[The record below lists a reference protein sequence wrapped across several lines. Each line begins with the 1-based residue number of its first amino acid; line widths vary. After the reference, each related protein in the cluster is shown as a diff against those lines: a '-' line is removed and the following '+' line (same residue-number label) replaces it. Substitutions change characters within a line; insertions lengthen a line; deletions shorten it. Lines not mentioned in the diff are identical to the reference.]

1 MTNELV
7 TIGQARELIE
17 LAARP
22 LPAEQVPID
31 EALGRTLAAD
41 LYAAADVPRFRSSA
55 MDGYALRSGPST
67 RTLELVGESRAGAP
81 SGRTLQAHQAMRIS
95 TGGAVPAGAD
105 AVIRQEDVTSED
117 GTIATRTEVT
127 PGENIRQPGEDIRGG
142 SVVLTAGTTLGALE
156 LGVAVAAG
164 AGELAVHRMPKVR
177 VLCTGDELRA
187 PGDPLGPGQIHNSN
201 APTLTALARRA
212 GGNPTAPAQRLPDDP
227 AQTEHALEEAL
238 RHADVVLIS
247 GGISVGPHDHV
258 KQALA
263 ALGVEQRFWGV
274 ALKPGKP
281 TWFGTKDETLVFGL
295 PGNPVSVVVTFAL
308 FAQTALD
315 ALQGRRPA
323 SRTETHATL
332 GTPVKRNPTR
342 EQALR
347 VRLERRN
354 GTTVATPSGNQGSHV
369 LTSLVTADALA
380 LIPRG
385 DGVQPEGS
393 TVVLEYL
400 PR

>member
-1 MTNELV
+1 MTSELV
-7 TIGQARELIE
+7 TISQARELVE
-17 LAARP
+17 AAVHP

-31 EALGRTLAAD
+31 EALDRTLAAD
-41 LYAAADVPRFRSSA
+41 LRADGDVPSFPSSA
-55 MDGYALRSGPST
+55 MDGYAVRSGASR
-67 RTLELVGESRAGAP
+67 RTLELVGESKAGAP
-81 SGRTLQAHQAMRIS
+81 SDRTLQPHQAIRIS

-105 AVIRQEDVTSED
+105 AVIRQEDVTSTAT
-117 GTIATRTEVT
+117 TITTSTET
-127 PGENIRQPGEDIRGG
+127 APGDNIRQPGEDIRGG

-164 AGELAVHRMPKVR
+164 AGALAVHRRPIVR
-177 VLCTGDELRA
+177 VLCTGDELCA

-201 APTLTALARRA
+201 APMLTALALRA
-212 GGNPTAPAQRLPDDP
+212 GATTAPAQRLPDDP
-227 AQTEHALEEAL
+227 GQTERALAEAL
-238 RHADVVLIS
+238 DHADVVLIS

-258 KQALA
+258 KPALA
-263 ALGVEQRFWGV
+263 ALGVHQRFWGV

-281 TWFGTKDETLVFGL
+281 TWFGTKGETLVFGL

-308 FAQTALD
+308 FARPALD
-315 ALQGRRPA
+315 TLQGRTPRSGPEA
-323 SRTETHATL
+323 HATL
-332 GTPVKRNPTR
+332 ATAVKRSPTR

-347 VRLERRN
+347 VRLERRG

-385 DGVQPEGS
+385 DGFQAEGS
-393 TVVLEYL
+393 TIVLEYL